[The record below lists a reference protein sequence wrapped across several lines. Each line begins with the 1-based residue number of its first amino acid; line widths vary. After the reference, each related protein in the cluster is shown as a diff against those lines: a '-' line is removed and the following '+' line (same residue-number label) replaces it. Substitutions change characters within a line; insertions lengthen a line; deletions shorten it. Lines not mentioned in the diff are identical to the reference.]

1 MDLTIAQMT
10 SNEKEMARKQ
20 LEIQMNHERVQ
31 KAANRVMKD
40 RAEDADLVD
49 QTVPL
54 DADN

>member
-31 KAANRVMKD
+31 KAANRVMKE

-49 QTVPL
+49 QTMPL